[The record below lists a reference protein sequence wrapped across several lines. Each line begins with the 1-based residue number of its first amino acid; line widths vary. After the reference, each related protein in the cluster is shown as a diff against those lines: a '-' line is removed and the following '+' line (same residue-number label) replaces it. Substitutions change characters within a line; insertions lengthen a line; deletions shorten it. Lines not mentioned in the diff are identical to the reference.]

1 MFTVAM
7 NTVHLH
13 FADEGKQRMIP
24 ALSVTSGKPRLTHV
38 ANSAS
43 GTHAVGLGRVE
54 ASNKTGG
61 EKKETLALIK
71 IHM

>member
-1 MFTVAM
+1 
-7 NTVHLH
+7 
-13 FADEGKQRMIP
+13 MIIIK
-24 ALSVTSGKPRLTHV
+24 VTSGKPRLTHV

-43 GTHAVGLGRVE
+43 GIHAVGLGRVE

-61 EKKETLALIK
+61 KKKDTLALIK

>member
-1 MFTVAM
+1 M
-7 NTVHLH
+7 
-13 FADEGKQRMIP
+13 
-24 ALSVTSGKPRLTHV
+24 TSGKPRLTHV

-43 GTHAVGLGRVE
+43 GIHAVGLGRVE